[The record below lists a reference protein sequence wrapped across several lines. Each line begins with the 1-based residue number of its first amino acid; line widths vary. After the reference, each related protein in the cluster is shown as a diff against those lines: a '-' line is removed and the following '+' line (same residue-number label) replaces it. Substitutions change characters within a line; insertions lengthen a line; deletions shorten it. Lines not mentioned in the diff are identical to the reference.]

1 MSNFAAII
9 PAATT
14 PLVVQEVE
22 IYTPGPQEL
31 VIKNEVIAFNPIE
44 YKIAKYA
51 VFPLEYPAI
60 IGSSFGGTV
69 LSVGSGVTRFKVGD
83 KVAAV
88 KKLGANGNQY
98 GSFQQYVVVNESL
111 TSKVAPSVDVDVVA
125 SLTGNL
131 PTVVGIFTG
140 RLGLGKPSLEG
151 SATVKDKKVL
161 VYGGSSSVGSL
172 AVQYV
177 AQAGYTAIT
186 TSSPKNNAFVSKLGA
201 AKIVDHTQD
210 KDAVIK
216 ALVAEG
222 PYDLVFDTISL
233 PTSTAIT
240 GQVVVAQGG
249 GELHVTLP
257 TFGGPETLPT
267 NVTRVFE
274 SWSASLFE
282 EKNKGLAEWA
292 FHEYLAQ
299 GVASGRV
306 IPLPIQK
313 VEGGLKG
320 VTTALGLLEKG
331 VSGVKLVLDPRE

>member
-69 LSVGSGVTRFKVGD
+69 QSVGSGVTRFKVGD
-83 KVAAV
+83 KVAAAR
-88 KKLGANGNQY
+88 KLGANGNQY

-131 PTVVGIFTG
+131 PTI
-140 RLGLGKPSLEG
+140 
-151 SATVKDKKVL
+151 VL

-257 TFGGPETLPT
+257 TFGGPETLPA

-292 FHEYLAQ
+292 FHEYLTQ